1 MRIAIC
7 AAQVPF
13 ARGGAEIHV
22 EGLHRALE
30 TAGHQVSTIAL
41 PFKWYP
47 HTSLLKSALAWRMM
61 DITEADGKP
70 IDLAICT
77 KFPTWAVRH
86 PQKIAWIIHQY
97 RQAYDWFGTEW
108 SDLTGSP
115 EDLALRRRIQQI
127 DARGLGECKARFTNA
142 RNTAKRLTHYNGLD
156 AEPLYVPV
164 QLEGLQPI
172 GREPYVFSVSRLD
185 PTKRIDILIKSMQYL
200 ESPPTAIIAGD
211 GPARESLEKLVEDLG
226 LSDRVSFLG
235 RISNE
240 DVVHHYN
247 RCAAVYYGP
256 FDEDFGLVTLEAF
269 TAGKPVLTVPD
280 AGGVLELVR
289 HQDTGLIADAATPEA
304 VAPLLERVT
313 SSPAQ
318 LETMGMAGKAIAAEI
333 TWDRVVKRL
342 LDSVDG

>member
-1 MRIAIC
+1 MRTAVC

-30 TAGHQVSTIAL
+30 NAGHQVSIIAL

-47 HTSLLKSALAWRMM
+47 HTSLLKSALAWRMV

-86 PQKIAWIIHQY
+86 PHKIAWIIHQY
-97 RQAYDWFGTEW
+97 RQAYDWFGTGW

-127 DARGLGECKARFTNA
+127 DARGLGECTARYTNA
-142 RNTAKRLTHYNGLD
+142 QNTANRLKHYNGLD

-164 QLEGLQPI
+164 HLEGLGPIENQPYI
-172 GREPYVFSVSRLD
+172 FSVSRLD
-185 PTKRIDILIKSMQYL
+185 RTKRIDILINSIKQL
-200 ESPPTAIIAGD
+200 PSPPQVVIAGD
-211 GPARESLEKLVEDLG
+211 GPEREALERLTGDLG
-226 LSDRVSFLG
+226 LTDCVRFLG
-235 RISNE
+235 RISDDE
-240 DVVHHYN
+240 VVFHYN

-256 FDEDFGLVTLEAF
+256 VDEDFGLATLEAF

-280 AGGVLELVR
+280 SGGVLELVR
-289 HQDTGLIADAATPEA
+289 HEETGLIADGATPEA
-304 VAPLLERVT
+304 VAPMLERVLT
-313 SSPAQ
+313 APDH
-318 LETMGMAGKAIAAEI
+318 LRMMGQAGKLIADEI
-333 TWDRVVKRL
+333 TWDRVVERL
-342 LDSVDG
+342 LDGIHG